1 MKSDFIMKKFL
12 FLLYLS
18 ASFLLT
24 SCAVIPKETVTLSK
38 TVGEDLLVLHQSH
51 RAAIEIL
58 FNRIE
63 NDINTFIDNTYSPY
77 IIHTVLQDEL
87 NRYKIGD
94 STSLYGI
101 IVNAGM
107 NNTKEATDEAVGIML
122 EFTEAAKNQ
131 IESKREELLVPIIKQ
146 KNEIMGNIDS
156 SYQNVIYANST
167 LTAYLESTRRLK
179 ESQGNIIS
187 GLGLDGLDDS
197 FTEKLLELSDF
208 MDEAIKVGNTIDT
221 KSDEAQQKIDE
232 IIAKIKNI
240 TNNITK

>member
-156 SYQNVIYANST
+156 NVIYANST

-197 FTEKLLELSDF
+197 FTEKLLDLSDF

-232 IIAKIKNI
+232 IIAKIKDI